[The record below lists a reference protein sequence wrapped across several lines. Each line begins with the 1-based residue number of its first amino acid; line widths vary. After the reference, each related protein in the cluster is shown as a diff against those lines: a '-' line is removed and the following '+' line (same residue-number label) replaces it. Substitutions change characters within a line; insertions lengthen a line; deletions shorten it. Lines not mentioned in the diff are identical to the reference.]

1 MEVNKRSL
9 QLGTIVHNRYRVDQ
23 VLGEGGFGVTYKVT
37 DLREDRIAAMKE
49 YMPTDIA
56 VRRPGGVDV
65 IPRQECQ
72 ESYERFRDK
81 FLEEAKIIYRYRG
94 HPNIINVQHL
104 FYGNNTAYYVM
115 EFIDGMDL
123 GKLLAQ
129 SGQRLSWDVLRPIMN
144 QVVSALKEVHS
155 NGMIH
160 CDISPDNIFVLKGGQ
175 VKLIDFGAA
184 KSVLHGKSSIVM
196 LKRGFAP
203 PEQLS
208 TSGKLGPWT
217 DVYAL
222 AVTIYRC
229 FTGRMPQSAED
240 RLLNDKTLWPSQ
252 LGVQVPHATWEKVL
266 KKAMSLRI
274 EERYQSVNDFWME
287 LNCNSP
293 CDTWSPPQVRKTLNA
308 PVLEC
313 VGGYFVGK
321 HIYIRQE
328 ILAGRDPARC
338 ALVFPP
344 NAPGISGVHMR
355 LWSVDDTIMA
365 MDMGSRNGTWLD
377 GQKMTPG
384 LVYTVKLGSVLFLGD
399 GQYFRACPELK

>member
-1 MEVNKRSL
+1 MDTNRRSL
-9 QLGTIVHNRYRVDQ
+9 RPGTIVHNRYRVDQ

-56 VRRPGGVDV
+56 IRRPGGVEV

-72 ESYERFRDK
+72 EAYERFRDK
-81 FLEEAKIIYRYRG
+81 FLEEAKIIYRYWG
-94 HPNIINVQHL
+94 HPNIIGVQHL

-129 SGQRLSWDVLRPIMN
+129 SGQQLSWDVLRPIMN

-155 NGMIH
+155 SGMIH
-160 CDISPDNIFVLKGGQ
+160 CDISPDNVFVLKGGQ

-208 TSGKLGPWT
+208 SSGKLGPWT

-229 FTGRMPQSAED
+229 ITGKMPQSAED

-252 LGVQVPHATWEKVL
+252 LGVQVPHAAWEGVL

-274 EERYQSVNDFWME
+274 EDRYQSVSDFWAE
-287 LNCNSP
+287 LTCNSP
-293 CDTWSPPQVRKTLNA
+293 CDPWPSPQARHEFNA
-308 PVLEC
+308 PALDC

-321 HIYIRQE
+321 RIYIRQE
-328 ILAGRDPARC
+328 ILVGRDPNRC
-338 ALVFPP
+338 TLVFPP
-344 NAPGISGVHMR
+344 KAPGISSVHMR
-355 LWSVDDTIMA
+355 LWTANGFIMA

-377 GQKMTPG
+377 GQRMTPG
-384 LVYTVKLGSVLFLGD
+384 LVYTVKPGSVLFLGD
-399 GQYFRACPELK
+399 GQFFRAILRN

>member
-9 QLGTIVHNRYRVDQ
+9 QLGTIVHSRYRVDQ
-23 VLGEGGFGVTYKVT
+23 VLGEGGFGVTYRVT
-37 DLREDRIAAMKE
+37 DLKEGRIAAMKE

-56 VRRPGGVDV
+56 IRRPGGVEV
-65 IPRQECQ
+65 IPRQDCREA
-72 ESYERFRDK
+72 YERFRDK

-94 HPNIINVQHL
+94 HPNIISVQHL

-123 GKLLAQ
+123 GKLLARG
-129 SGQRLSWDVLRPIMN
+129 GQRMSWNALRPIMD

-155 NGMIH
+155 SGMIH
-160 CDISPDNIFVLKGGQ
+160 CDISPDNIYVLKGGQ

-184 KSVLHGKSSIVM
+184 KSVLHGKSSIMM

-208 TSGKLGPWT
+208 ASGKLGPWT

-222 AVTIYRC
+222 AVTIYRSI
-229 FTGRMPQSAED
+229 TGRMPQSAED
-240 RLLNDKTLWPSQ
+240 RLLNDKTLWPSEM
-252 LGVQVPHATWEKVL
+252 GIEIPYTGWETVL
-266 KKAMSLRI
+266 KKAMCLRI
-274 EERYQSVNDFWME
+274 EDRYQTVADFWMDLTCSRPQE
-287 LNCNSP
+287 IF
-293 CDTWSPPQVRKTLNA
+293 PPPPRPGFQT

-313 VGGYFVGK
+313 VNGYFVGK
-321 HIYIRQE
+321 RIPVLE
-328 ILAGRDPARC
+328 EMLVGRDPTKC

-344 NAPGISGVHMR
+344 RAPGISSVHMR
-355 LWSVDDTIMA
+355 LWSANGVIMA

-377 GQKMTPG
+377 GQRMTPG
-384 LVYTVKLGSVLFLGD
+384 LVYTVKPGSVLFLGD
-399 GQYFRACPELK
+399 GQFFRAMPRN